1 MIEFIISGEI
11 EVIIVMI
18 HGIVIIIMRVIVIK
32 LTFDRLKNKYVEYN
46 LFVINNK

>member
-18 HGIVIIIMRVIVIK
+18 HDIVIIIMRVIVIK
-32 LTFDRLKNKYVEYN
+32 LTFDRLKKQ
-46 LFVINNK
+46 ICRI